1 MKKLTEKELE
11 NLKNLRQ
18 EHYDLI
24 YQIGEINIQVEE
36 YKKLIQSLEE
46 EKTLVLGKYANILL
60 KEQEMASNLS
70 KTYGEGQIN
79 METGEIY

>member
-1 MKKLTEKELE
+1 MKKLTAKELE
-11 NLKNLRQ
+11 DLKSLRQ

-36 YKKLIQSLEE
+36 YQKLIQELQEN
-46 EKTLVLGKYANILL
+46 KTLVLGKYAAILL
-60 KEQEMASNLS
+60 KEKEMAAQLS
-70 KTYGEGQIN
+70 KIYGEGQIN